1 MQYPVKAGDA
11 LPTPR
16 RTATFGAEYGWQ
28 LGDAGPAFARVDDQS
43 LQHGAGAAPG
53 RRRGQLQVLTMTLPL
68 KTLALCTAALLALP
82 AARAEDVLFVN
93 ARVFTA
99 DIAHPYAQAVAI
111 HDDRIVA
118 VGNQAEA
125 AAKLPGARV
134 VDLGGKTLLPGL
146 IDSHA
151 HVIFGGGSLMTA
163 SVDPSARHAADV
175 ASVAL
180 KALKS
185 GKSRHGDVLVVGG
198 VPLAI
203 WSQQGPLNALFNN
216 GPFAKVPVLLQGMDG
231 HTAWA
236 NRTLRERA
244 GITPAYLKGLPEERR
259 KYYGHANDLTPNGF
273 VVDEGEAFLQSKV
286 PDLDAATALQAGRLG
301 VRYMHAQGIT
311 SWLDPLAGHG
321 VLATYKSLAES
332 GDLRGHVAAFVQ
344 VKADEADPLAQVQA
358 LRKEFAGVP
367 GLSVPGIKI
376 FMDGVVEYPSHSA
389 AMSKP
394 YRVTGKKGDLL
405 FTPAQF
411 ANVATL
417 ADKAGLVVH
426 VHAIGDLAV
435 TNALDGFEA
444 ARKANGPD
452 DLPHTI
458 THLQFV
464 QPSDFPR
471 FKALGVVVSLQLLW
485 AEASGDTI
493 ALVKPY
499 VDPAIY
505 PWQYPARSMLN
516 AGAVT
521 AGASDWP
528 VSTANVFEAIYQAE
542 TRKGAQGMLN
552 ASEDMPREA
561 MLYAY
566 TINAARAMNQQAAIG
581 SIEPGKQ
588 ADLTLVDRD
597 VLTVSPEQ
605 LKATRVLGTMIA
617 GDWVYKAP

>member
-1 MQYPVKAGDA
+1 MT
-11 LPTPR
+11 TP
-16 RTATFGAEYGWQ
+16 F
-28 LGDAGPAFARVDDQS
+28 
-43 LQHGAGAAPG
+43 
-53 RRRGQLQVLTMTLPL
+53 
-68 KTLALCTAALLALP
+68 KTLLICAASLLALSC
-82 AARAEDVLFVN
+82 ARAEDVLFVN

-99 DIAHPYAQAVAI
+99 DAAHPYAQAVAI
-111 HDDRIVA
+111 HDGKIA
-118 VGNQAEA
+118 GVGNRTEIA
-125 AAKLPGARV
+125 ALVPDAKV

-151 HVIFGGGSLMTA
+151 HVIFGGGSLMMA
-163 SVDPSARHAADV
+163 SVDPGASHV
-175 ASVAL
+175 AQVVTVAL

-185 GKSRHGDVLVVGG
+185 GKSRRGDVLVVGG
-198 VPLAI
+198 IPLGI

-231 HTAWA
+231 HTAWG
-236 NRTLRERA
+236 NRPLRERA
-244 GITPAYLKGLPEERR
+244 GITQAFLQGLAEDHR
-259 KYYGHANDLTPNGF
+259 KYYGHASDLTPNGF
-273 VVDEGEAFLQSKV
+273 VVDEGEALLQSKLPE
-286 PDLDAATALQAGRLG
+286 PDDASALQAGRLG
-301 VRYMHAQGIT
+301 VEYMHALGIT

-321 VLATYKSLAES
+321 VLATYKALAES
-332 GDLRGHVAAFVQ
+332 GVLRGHVAGFVQ
-344 VKADEADPLAQVQA
+344 VKADEADPLEQVRA

-389 AMSKP
+389 AMSRP
-394 YRVTGKKGDLL
+394 YRVTGKTGDLL

-411 ANVATL
+411 ARVATL
-417 ADKAGLVVH
+417 ADKAGLIVH

-435 TNALDGFEA
+435 STALDGFEA
-444 ARKANGPD
+444 ARKANGNSGLPD
-452 DLPHTI
+452 TI

-505 PWQYPARSMLN
+505 PWQYPARSMLA
-516 AGAVT
+516 AGAVA

-542 TRKGAQGMLN
+542 TRKGPKGVLN

-566 TINAARAMNQQAAIG
+566 TINAARAMNQQAVIG

-597 VLTVSPEQ
+597 VLTVGAEQ
-605 LKATRVLGTMIA
+605 LKATKVLGTMIA
-617 GDWVYKAP
+617 GEWVYRAK